1 MRRFGIVVLVA
12 GSILWASGCS
22 QTAKETSLVG
32 RYFVRGATQ
41 SSTITQSSSE
51 HLHSLN
57 GVVDLDAKALLEDID
72 AFWQRDRGTRL
83 SRWHER

>member
-1 MRRFGIVVLVA
+1 MRRFGVA
-12 GSILWASGCS
+12 ILFTGLMCWTGGCA

-41 SSTITQSSSE
+41 SATMTQSSSE
-51 HLHSLN
+51 HMHSLN
-57 GVVDLDAKALLEDID
+57 GVVDLDARALLDD
-72 AFWQRDRGTRL
+72 LDMFWQRDRGMRL